1 MAGLIIQ
8 NTDPLIISPISS
20 PTAHFVVVK
29 LDNSETRTSHVQF
42 PTLRCRPSHLCSSCG
57 FLCLP
62 SPVNSHLSIPFN

>member
-42 PTLRCRPSHLCSSCG
+42 PTLRCRPSPVFKLWLS
-57 FLCLP
+57 LP
-62 SPVNSHLSIPFN
+62 SLSS